1 MSELIHGVIHGKTIE
16 LKTDPGIG
24 DGQPVEVLVR
34 PAKLPAKS
42 GDGIR
47 RSAGALADDPHWDA
61 IMDEIHQARKQERRP
76 HAEAE

>member
-1 MSELIHGVIHGKTIE
+1 MNELIHGVIHGRTIE
-16 LKTDPGIG
+16 LQSDPGLG
-24 DGQPVEVLVR
+24 DGLAVEVLIR
-34 PAKLPAKS
+34 PAPVPAS
-42 GDGIR
+42 TGDGIR

>member
-1 MSELIHGVIHGKTIE
+1 MSDLVHGVIHGKTIE
-16 LKTDPGIG
+16 LQSDPGLG
-24 DGQPVEVLVR
+24 EGQAVEVLIR
-34 PAKLPAKS
+34 PAPSPVRA